1 MALENLLHP
10 TNIKID
16 KYAKNAIKFSFEALE
31 RGVGYTL
38 GFALK
43 QTMLYSIAG
52 ACVTSVKI
60 NDGKVTSLEDVIPC
74 DETVADIILNVKS
87 LPVTLADG
95 VDSGTIIFELL
106 SSEEEVFSEKAKL
119 SEGLTI
125 TEEVFICK
133 YNGDKKLKIEA
144 KVEKGVGF
152 RPVQD
157 NFKDGEFLLDGTF
170 SPVAFCDFE
179 IKDARVGRRTDLDK
193 LELNIKTNGN
203 VSCEEALRLAA
214 TKIQNQLRNIVDVE
228 EINKGIFVEDP
239 TKDINPLLLKHV
251 DELNL
256 TARSY
261 NCLKAV
267 NIRLIGDLVQ
277 KTENELLK
285 APNFGKKSLTEI
297 KNKLSEL
304 GLFLGTAIDNCPED
318 L

>member
-1 MALENLLHP
+1 
-10 TNIKID
+10 
-16 KYAKNAIKFSFEALE
+16 ALE

-52 ACVTSVKI
+52 ACVTSIKI

-87 LPVTLADG
+87 LSVTLAED
-95 VDSGTIIFELL
+95 VETGTITFEL
-106 SSEEEVFSEKAKL
+106 SGSEEEIFSEEAKL
-119 SEGLTI
+119 SEGLAI
-125 TEEVFICK
+125 TEEVFICS
-133 YNGDKKLKIEA
+133 YNGGKKLKIEA

-152 RPVQD
+152 RPAQD
-157 NFKDGEFLLDGTF
+157 NFKDCEFLLDATF
-170 SPVAFCDFE
+170 SPVVFCDFE

-203 VSCEEALRLAA
+203 VNCEEALRLAA
-214 TKIQNQLRNIVDVE
+214 TKIQNQLRNIVDIE

-239 TKDINPLLLKHV
+239 KDINPILLKHV
-251 DELNL
+251 EELNL
-256 TARSY
+256 TARSS

-267 NIRLIGDLVQ
+267 NIRLIGELVQ

-297 KNKLSEL
+297 KDKLSEL
-304 GLFLGTAIDNCPED
+304 GLSLGTLIENWPQD

>member
-16 KYAKNAIKFSFEALE
+16 EYAKNATKFSFEALE

-52 ACVTSVKI
+52 ACVTSIKI

-87 LPVTLADG
+87 LSVTLAED
-95 VDSGTIIFELL
+95 VETGTITFEL
-106 SSEEEVFSEKAKL
+106 SGSEEEIFSEEAKL
-119 SEGLTI
+119 SEGLAI
-125 TEEVFICK
+125 TEEVFICS
-133 YNGDKKLKIEA
+133 YNGGKKLKIEA

-152 RPVQD
+152 RPAQD
-157 NFKDGEFLLDGTF
+157 NFKDGEFLLDATF
-170 SPVAFCDFE
+170 SPVVFCDFE

-203 VSCEEALRLAA
+203 VNCEEALRLAA
-214 TKIQNQLRNIVDVE
+214 TKIQNQLRNIVDIE

-239 TKDINPLLLKHV
+239 KDINPILLKHV
-251 DELNL
+251 EELNL
-256 TARSY
+256 TARSS

-267 NIRLIGDLVQ
+267 NIRLIGELVQ

-297 KNKLSEL
+297 KDKLSEL
-304 GLFLGTAIDNCPED
+304 GLSLGTLIENWPQD

>member
-1 MALENLLHP
+1 MI
-10 TNIKID
+10 T
-16 KYAKNAIKFSFEALE
+16 
-31 RGVGYTL
+31 
-38 GFALK
+38 
-43 QTMLYSIAG
+43 
-52 ACVTSVKI
+52 
-60 NDGKVTSLEDVIPC
+60 C

-95 VDSGTIIFELL
+95 VDSGMITFEL
-106 SSEEEVFSEKAKL
+106 SGSEEEVFSEEAKL

-125 TEEVFICK
+125 TEEVFICS
-133 YNGDKKLKIEA
+133 YNGGKKIKIEA

-152 RPVQD
+152 RPAQD
-157 NFKDGEFLLDGTF
+157 NFKDGEFLLDATF

-193 LELNIKTNGN
+193 LELNIKTNDN

-228 EINKGIFVEDP
+228 EINKGIFVEDS

-251 DELNL
+251 EELNL
-256 TARSY
+256 TARCS

-267 NIRLIGDLVQ
+267 NIRLIGELVR

-285 APNFGKKSLTEI
+285 APNFGKKSLIEI
-297 KNKLSEL
+297 KDKLFEL
-304 GLFLGTAIDNCPED
+304 GLFLGTATNNWPGD

>member
-16 KYAKNAIKFSFEALE
+16 EYAKNATKFSFEALE

-52 ACVTSVKI
+52 ACVTSIKI

-87 LPVTLADG
+87 LSVTLAED
-95 VDSGTIIFELL
+95 VETGTITFEL
-106 SSEEEVFSEKAKL
+106 SGSEEEIFSEEAKL
-119 SEGLTI
+119 SEGLAI
-125 TEEVFICK
+125 TEEVFICS
-133 YNGDKKLKIEA
+133 YNGGKKLKIEA

-152 RPVQD
+152 RPAQD
-157 NFKDGEFLLDGTF
+157 NFKDCEFLLDATF
-170 SPVAFCDFE
+170 SPVVFCDFE

-214 TKIQNQLRNIVDVE
+214 TKIQNQLRNIVDIE

-239 TKDINPLLLKHV
+239 KDINPILLKHV
-251 DELNL
+251 EELNL
-256 TARSY
+256 TARSS

-267 NIRLIGDLVQ
+267 NIRLIGELVQ

-297 KNKLSEL
+297 KDKLSEL
-304 GLFLGTAIDNCPED
+304 GLSLGTLIENWPQD

>member
-16 KYAKNAIKFSFEALE
+16 EYAKNATKFSFEAIE

-38 GFALK
+38 GYALK
-43 QTMLYSIAG
+43 QTMLYSIYG

-60 NDGKVTSLEDVIPC
+60 NDGKITSLEDVIPC
-74 DETVADIILNVKS
+74 DETVADIILNVKA
-87 LPVTLADG
+87 LPVTLAD
-95 VDSGTIIFELL
+95 DIESGTITFEL
-106 SSEEEVFSEKAKL
+106 SGSGEEVFSEEAKL

-125 TEEVFICK
+125 TEEVFICS
-133 YNGDKKLKIEA
+133 YNGGKKLKIEA
-144 KVEKGVGF
+144 KVEKGVGY
-152 RPVQD
+152 RQAEE
-157 NFKDGEFLLDGTF
+157 NFKDGEFLLDATF
-170 SPVAFCDFE
+170 SPVSFCEYE

-203 VSCEEALRLAA
+203 INCEEALRLAA

-239 TKDINPLLLKHV
+239 TKDINPVLLKHV
-251 DELNL
+251 EELNL
-256 TARSY
+256 TARSS

-267 NIRLIGDLVQ
+267 NIRLIGELVQ

-297 KNKLSEL
+297 KDKLSEL
-304 GLFLGTAIDNCPED
+304 GLSLGTMIDNWPED

>member
-16 KYAKNAIKFSFEALE
+16 EYAKNVTKFSFEALE

-52 ACVTSVKI
+52 ACVTSIKI

-87 LPVTLADG
+87 LSVTLAED
-95 VDSGTIIFELL
+95 VETGTITFEL
-106 SSEEEVFSEKAKL
+106 SGSEEEIFSEEAKL
-119 SEGLTI
+119 SEGLAI
-125 TEEVFICK
+125 TEEVFICS
-133 YNGDKKLKIEA
+133 YNGGKKLKIEA

-152 RPVQD
+152 RPAQD
-157 NFKDGEFLLDGTF
+157 NFKDCEFLLDATF
-170 SPVAFCDFE
+170 SPVVFCDFE

-203 VSCEEALRLAA
+203 VNCEEALRLAA
-214 TKIQNQLRNIVDVE
+214 TKIQNQLRNIVDIE

-239 TKDINPLLLKHV
+239 KDINPILLKHV
-251 DELNL
+251 EELNL
-256 TARSY
+256 TARSS

-267 NIRLIGDLVQ
+267 NIRLIGELVQ

-297 KNKLSEL
+297 KDKLSEL
-304 GLFLGTAIDNCPED
+304 GLSLGTLIENWPQD